1 MATHTHTIHTHTHTN
16 HGHTHTHKHTPWPV
30 LVVSWE
36 ISFSNLARNS
46 ISVAKRRCVPLST
59 RMKWVWLGSKN
70 DCFDFCSPWI
80 RYIAGHFPVTCMQ
93 RSAVTNTLHKAVH
106 NHLPAHYIIIIIDK
120 VLYSTILRCTQTH
133 CALKH
138 HPSDT
143 FCPVHWNWLCSLG
156 QPSHD
161 SPKAG
166 VLSATSPGPDIQK
179 GLFPGVM
186 LHADQLLHLG
196 LTIKKVYFQ
205 SNVACWSA
213 TSVIV
218 LHIFQTSLTSTR

>member
-1 MATHTHTIHTHTHTN
+1 MYFSLFLLSPVAFVIYTFTVPSCSCNLHTQPIHRHTYMHTHSHTHKCKHTHTLSHTPWPHTHTPYTYTHTHTHN
-16 HGHTHTHKHTPWPV
+16 GHTHTHTPWPV

-93 RSAVTNTLHKAVH
+93 RNAATNTLHKAVH
-106 NHLPAHYIIIIIDK
+106 NHLPAHYIIIIIIDNF
-120 VLYSTILRCTQTH
+120 LYSTILWWTKTH
-133 CALKH
+133 CTLKH

-143 FCPVHWNWLCSLG
+143 FCPVHWN
-156 QPSHD
+156 
-161 SPKAG
+161 
-166 VLSATSPGPDIQK
+166 
-179 GLFPGVM
+179 
-186 LHADQLLHLG
+186 
-196 LTIKKVYFQ
+196 
-205 SNVACWSA
+205 
-213 TSVIV
+213 
-218 LHIFQTSLTSTR
+218 